1 MSFTPFS
8 HPYYISVKPVGAA
21 CNLRCEYCYY
31 LEKSR
36 LYAGEPCKTMSDE
49 MLELFVKEY
58 IGSQTSPDVLFTWHG
73 GETLLRPISFYEKA
87 LALQKKYGRGK
98 NIDNSLQTNGTLLT
112 EEWCRFFK
120 ENDFLIGISVDGT
133 PEQHDRYR
141 KDPKGIGTH
150 SDVVRGIELLKR
162 FDVAFNV
169 LAVVNDFN
177 ADRPLE
183 FYRFFKSLGCRY
195 IQFSPA
201 VERIYYSDEALSPP
215 SETFDHVKVAPYS
228 VSPAQWGRFLITI
241 FDEWVRN
248 DVGEIFVQ
256 IFDATLANWVGV
268 SPGVCIFAERCG
280 NALALEQ
287 NGDVYSCDHF
297 VFPHYLLG
305 NIRTTPLVEMVYGQR
320 QRAFGES
327 KRASL
332 PEQCLSC
339 TYLFACNGECP
350 KNRFAFTADGEPG
363 LNYLC
368 SGYRAFFHHAA
379 PYMDRMKEL
388 LRRRLPPSLIM
399 HRLGEEEQP

>member
-1 MSFTPFS
+1 MYLSPFS
-8 HPYYISVKPVGAA
+8 FPYYLSIKPVGAA
-21 CNLRCEYCYY
+21 CNLRCRYCYY
-31 LEKSR
+31 LEKSQ
-36 LYAGEPCKTMSDE
+36 LYAHETRKTMSDE
-49 MLELFVKEY
+49 MLELFTREY
-58 IGSQTSPDVLFTWHG
+58 IRSQTSPNVLFTWHG
-73 GETLLRPISFYEKA
+73 GETLLRPISFYKKA
-87 LALQKKYGRGK
+87 LELQKKYADGRS
-98 NIDNSLQTNGTLLT
+98 IDNSLQTNGTLLT

-120 ENDFLIGISVDGT
+120 EHNFLIGISIDGT
-133 PEQHDRYR
+133 SEQHDKYR
-141 KDPKGIGTH
+141 KDKKGIGTH

-162 FDVAFNV
+162 FDIPFNI

-183 FYRFFKSLGCRY
+183 FYRFFKDLGCKY

-201 VERIYYSDEALSPP
+201 VERTYYSDNSLSLP
-215 SETFDHVKVAPYS
+215 SETFEKVKVASYS
-228 VSPAQWGRFLITI
+228 VSPAQWGRFLIAI

-256 IFDATLANWVGV
+256 IFDATLSNWVGL

-297 VFPHYLLG
+297 VFPRFRLG
-305 NIRTTPLVEMVYGQR
+305 NIRQTPLAEMVYGEK

-327 KRASL
+327 KRTSL

-350 KNRFAFTADGEPG
+350 KNRFATTASGEEG

-368 SGYRAFFHHAA
+368 AGYYAFFHHVA
-379 PYMDRMKEL
+379 PYMDFMKEL
-388 LRRRLPPSLIM
+388 LRQQLPPSLIM
-399 HRLGEEEQP
+399 QHLKDGKPL